1 MRVTNQMVTNSSLRN
16 MQKSMQRVGN
26 LNEQVT
32 TGKKISAPSQDPVVA
47 IRALKLRTTCDQL
60 DQYKKKNIPD
70 ALSWLDTTQTSI
82 QNVFNRLDDVYDY
95 CEQGASDT
103 YQTKDRST
111 IINELYALKDAIYAE
126 GGTTYAGRYL
136 FSGYKTET
144 NLIFQNE
151 EAKQGLSYNITENIN
166 PASIEP
172 KSVVLN
178 EVNAEQLD
186 SILADPNAY
195 ESPISEDVYR
205 MRLSYDNLDN
215 TVGDITVDVTDD
227 KGNTTQ
233 VTIPSI
239 SLTVTSVN
247 PDGTT
252 KDITIPS
259 ADGTGPQLTVKQ
271 IADSATYYDVD
282 PNGINYIPETG
293 EIIFGETLYNST
305 IKSAQDIS
313 VSYYKSE
320 FDVGDLRPEM
330 YFDCTQYKSMPDGTI
345 DSTEF
350 TVDSAGQPIQ
360 YEVNFN
366 QYITVNAEGK
376 DLITHD
382 MGNKI
387 EDLAIAVQDVLD
399 IEHTITRLKELLED
413 PQYKNNEA
421 AVEQI
426 NKMLSDADVE
436 LALKRENMQKL
447 FGNNMSNFQGFMEDV
462 SAVQAKVG
470 TTYSKLELIQV
481 RVTEQ
486 VANFEELKSSN
497 EDIETEEVAIELYQA
512 ELVYESALSTTAGV
526 IKKTLL
532 DYL

>member
-1 MRVTNQMVTNSSLRN
+1 MRVTNQMVTSSSLRN
-16 MQKSMQRVGN
+16 MQKSMQRVDK

-32 TGKKISAPSQDPVVA
+32 TGKKISAPSEDPVVA

-60 DQYKKKNIPD
+60 DQYKEKNIPD

-82 QNVFNRLDDVYDY
+82 QNVFDRLDDVYAY

-103 YQTKDRST
+103 YQTKDRQT

-144 NLIFQNE
+144 NLIFQND
-151 EAKQGLSYNITENIN
+151 EAKAGLSYNINEDIN
-166 PASIEP
+166 PTTIEP
-172 KSVVLN
+172 KRVVLN
-178 EVNAEQLD
+178 EVDETQLD
-186 SILADPNAY
+186 SILAGGTY
-195 ESPISEDVYR
+195 EAPISEDVYSL
-205 MRLSYDNLDN
+205 RLAYSNLDN
-215 TVGDITVDVTDD
+215 TEGDINLTVTNDDGTQTD
-227 KGNTTQ
+227 
-233 VTIPSI
+233 VTIPAI
-239 SLTVTSVN
+239 SLSVT
-247 PDGTT
+247 
-252 KDITIPS
+252 K
-259 ADGTGPQLTVKQ
+259 ADGTPVTIPPVTVKQ
-271 IADSATYYDVD
+271 VADSATYYDVD
-282 PNGINYIPETG
+282 PDGINYIPETG
-293 EIIFGETLYNST
+293 ELIFGENIYNS
-305 IKSAQDIS
+305 IKEAQNIS
-313 VSYYKSE
+313 VSYYKSDFE
-320 FDVGDLRPEM
+320 VGDLRPEM
-330 YFDCTQYKSMPDGTI
+330 YFDCTQYKTMPDGSLQDT
-345 DSTEF
+345 DF
-350 TVDSAGQPIQ
+350 TVDPDGQPIQ

-376 DLITHD
+376 DLITHA

-399 IEHTITRLKELLED
+399 IEKTITRLNELLED
-413 PQYKNNEA
+413 PQYKNNA
-421 AVEQI
+421 DAIEQI
-426 NKMLSDADVE
+426 NKMLEDADVE

-447 FGNNMSNFQGFMEDV
+447 FGRNMSNFQGFMEDV

-470 TTYSKLELIQV
+470 TTYSKLELIQT
-481 RVTEQ
+481 RVIEQ

>member
-1 MRVTNQMVTNSSLRN
+1 MRVTNQMVTSSSLRN
-16 MQKSMQRVGN
+16 MQKSMQRVDK

-32 TGKKISAPSQDPVVA
+32 TGKKISAPSEDPVVA

-70 ALSWLDTTQTSI
+70 ALSWMDTTQTSI
-82 QNVFNRLDDVYDY
+82 QNVFDRLDDVYAY

-103 YQTKDRST
+103 YQTKDRQT

-144 NLIFQNE
+144 NLIFQND
-151 EAKQGLSYNITENIN
+151 EAKAGLSYNINEDIN
-166 PASIEP
+166 PATIEP

-178 EVNAEQLD
+178 EVDETQID
-186 SILADPNAY
+186 SILAGGTYKAPV
-195 ESPISEDVYR
+195 SEDVYSL
-205 MRLSYDNLDN
+205 RLAYSNLENKEGNVDL
-215 TVGDITVDVTDD
+215 TVTNDDGTQTDVS
-227 KGNTTQ
+227 
-233 VTIPSI
+233 IPSI
-239 SLTVTSVN
+239 SITVTN
-247 PDGTT
+247 ADGTT
-252 KDITIPS
+252 TTINP
-259 ADGTGPQLTVKQ
+259 TIKQ
-271 IADSATYYDVD
+271 VADSATYYQVAGDEV
-282 PNGINYIPETG
+282 NYIPETG
-293 EIIFGETLYNST
+293 EIIFGEDIYNS
-305 IKSAQDIS
+305 IKEAQNIS
-313 VSYYKSE
+313 VSYYKKDFE
-320 FDVGDLRPEM
+320 VGDLRPEM
-330 YFDCTQYKSMPDGTI
+330 YFNCTQYKTMPDGSLQDT
-345 DSTEF
+345 DF
-350 TVDSAGQPIQ
+350 TVDPDGQPIQ

-376 DLITHD
+376 DLITHA

-399 IEHTITRLKELLED
+399 IENTIARLNELLED
-413 PQYKNNEA
+413 PQYKNDEK
-421 AVEQI
+421 AVAQI
-426 NKMLSDADVE
+426 NKMIEDADVE

-447 FGNNMSNFQGFMEDV
+447 FGRNMSNFQGFMEDV

-470 TTYSKLELIQV
+470 TTYSKLELIQT
-481 RVTEQ
+481 RVIEQ

-497 EDIETEEVAIELYQA
+497 EDIETEETAIELYQA

>member
-16 MQKSMQRVGN
+16 MQKSMQRVNN

-82 QNVFNRLDDVYDY
+82 QNVFNRLDDVYAY

-111 IINELYALKDAIYAE
+111 IVNELYALKDAIYSE

-144 NLIFQNE
+144 NLIFQND
-151 EAKQGLSYNITENIN
+151 EAKEGLSYNITEDIN

-172 KSVVLN
+172 KNVVLN
-178 EVNAEQLD
+178 EVDATQID
-186 SILADPNAY
+186 AILAGGTY
-195 ESPISEDVYR
+195 EAPVSEDVYR
-205 MRLSYDNLDN
+205 LRLAYSNLDN
-215 TVGDITVDVTDD
+215 TADDISITVT
-227 KGNTTQ
+227 N
-233 VTIPSI
+233 
-239 SLTVTSVN
+239 
-247 PDGTT
+247 
-252 KDITIPS
+252 
-259 ADGTGPQLTVKQ
+259 ADGSTTEITPTVKLVE
-271 IADSATYYDVD
+271 DSATYYDVD
-282 PNGINYIPETG
+282 PDGVNYIPETG
-293 EIIFGETLYNST
+293 EIIFGENIYNS
-305 IKSAQDIS
+305 IKEAENIS
-313 VSYYKSE
+313 VNYNKSD
-320 FDVGDLRPEM
+320 FAVGDLRPEM
-330 YFDCTQYKSMPDGTI
+330 YFNCTQYKDMPDGTVDETQFTI
-345 DSTEF
+345 DP
-350 TVDSAGQPIQ
+350 DGQPIQ

-382 MGNKI
+382 MGNRI

-399 IEHTITRLKELLED
+399 IENTISRLKELLED
-413 PQYKNNEA
+413 PQYKDDTA

-426 NKMLSDADVE
+426 NKMLEDADVE

-470 TTYSKLELIQV
+470 TTYSKLELIQT
-481 RVTEQ
+481 RVIEQ

>member
-16 MQKSMQRVGN
+16 MQKSMQRVNN

-82 QNVFNRLDDVYDY
+82 QNVFNRLDDVYAY

-111 IINELYALKDAIYAE
+111 IVNELYALKDAIYSE

-144 NLIFQNE
+144 NLIFQND
-151 EAKQGLSYNITENIN
+151 EAKEGLSYNITEDIN

-172 KSVVLN
+172 KNVVLN
-178 EVNAEQLD
+178 EVDATQID
-186 SILADPNAY
+186 AILAGGTY
-195 ESPISEDVYR
+195 EAPVSEDVYR
-205 MRLSYDNLDN
+205 LRLAYSNLDN
-215 TVGDITVDVTDD
+215 TADDISITVT
-227 KGNTTQ
+227 N
-233 VTIPSI
+233 
-239 SLTVTSVN
+239 
-247 PDGTT
+247 
-252 KDITIPS
+252 
-259 ADGTGPQLTVKQ
+259 ADGSTTEITPTVKLVE
-271 IADSATYYDVD
+271 DSATYYDVD
-282 PNGINYIPETG
+282 PDGVNYIPETG
-293 EIIFGETLYNST
+293 EIIFGENIYNS
-305 IKSAQDIS
+305 IKEAENIS
-313 VSYYKSE
+313 VNYNKSD
-320 FDVGDLRPEM
+320 FAVGDLRPEM
-330 YFDCTQYKSMPDGTI
+330 YFNCTQYKDMPDGTVDETQFTI
-345 DSTEF
+345 DP
-350 TVDSAGQPIQ
+350 DGQPIQ

-382 MGNKI
+382 MGNRI

-399 IEHTITRLKELLED
+399 IENTISRLKELLED
-413 PQYKNNEA
+413 PQYKDDTA

-426 NKMLSDADVE
+426 NKMLEDADVE

-470 TTYSKLELIQV
+470 TTYSKLELIQT
-481 RVTEQ
+481 RVIEQ
-486 VANFEELKSSN
+486 VANFDELKSSN